1 MDKPKKRGRK
11 PKKEKE
17 KEKEI
22 VKEKKTMENMII
34 RINDKEKEIIN
45 DINAYDAENDKH
57 CEISCS
63 GPCSVCWNCCH
74 ECCDVIQGLPLK
86 YHKNIFYIYGYF
98 CSHECSARYAYENFE
113 MNKFQTIYPL
123 INIYNRISSSKE
135 QGSTIELA
143 PNRLVLKLFGGDK
156 TIEEYRELFHKKNIS
171 DLKIPPILPILHQ
184 KDTYENHNLANN
196 SLKLYRKTPVKSINN
211 NICKSM
217 DLNIS

>member
-17 KEKEI
+17 KEKE
-22 VKEKKTMENMII
+22 KEKKQMENMII
-34 RINDKEKEIIN
+34 RINDKEKEIID
-45 DINAYDAENDKH
+45 DINAYDAEKDNH
-57 CEISCS
+57 YEICNESS
-63 GPCSVCWNCCH
+63 CSVCWNCCH
-74 ECCDVIQGLPLK
+74 RCPDVIQGLPLK

-123 INIYNRISSSKE
+123 INIYNRISNHQEKDPSK
-135 QGSTIELA
+135 IELA

-156 TIEEYRELFHKKNIS
+156 TIDEYRELFHKKNIS

-184 KDTYENHNLANN
+184 KDTYENHQFFFSHRRSFHQNNLPTGRMINIIAFN
-196 SLKLYRKTPVKSINN
+196 SF
-211 NICKSM
+211 
-217 DLNIS
+217 